1 VLAAIATGAVAFGA
15 WVYLAA
21 ARGRFWNIRETASPQ
36 GSPDASVAVVIPA
49 RNEAAHI
56 GAAVR
61 SLERQQYA
69 GSVSIFVVDD
79 NSEDGTAEVACAVS
93 SKTTV
98 LAGQPLPAGWTGKMW
113 AVHQGVERAN
123 PKQPDYLLLTDADI
137 IHGPDT
143 IRGLVARSEEG
154 SLDLVSYMVLLRVR
168 TLPERLLIPAFV
180 FFFLKLYPPAWITD
194 PKRQTAGAAGGCI
207 LIRRTALERAGGIA
221 AIRSELIDDCALAR
235 RVKETGGGIWMGLT
249 PSAHS
254 TREYPSFGEIRRMI
268 ARTAYTQLNYS
279 PILLAGTVAG
289 MLLIYVAPV
298 ALLFTRNRAAS
309 AVGAAAW
316 ALMSALYVPV
326 LRFYHLPAAYAP
338 LLPAIALF
346 YTAATIDSAVRHYS
360 GLGGLWRGRVT
371 VRPTSASPSHLDS
384 PFQLP
389 PP

>member
-1 VLAAIATGAVAFGA
+1 VLAALATGAVAFAA

-21 ARGRFWNIRETASPQ
+21 ARGRFWSVRETASPQ

-79 NSEDGTAEVACAVS
+79 NSEDGTAEVARAAS

-98 LAGQPLPAGWTGKMW
+98 LAGQPLPAAWTGKLW
-113 AVHQGVERAN
+113 AVHQGVERAS
-123 PKQPDYLLLTDADI
+123 PKRPDYLLLTDADI
-137 IHGPDT
+137 VHGPDT
-143 IRGLVARSEEG
+143 IRGLVARAEEG
-154 SLDLVSYMVLLRVR
+154 PLNLVSYMVMLRVR

-180 FFFLKLYPPAWITD
+180 FFFLKLYPPAWIAD

-221 AIRSELIDDCALAR
+221 AIRGELIDDCALAR
-235 RVKETGGGIWMGLT
+235 GVKETGGRIWMGLT
-249 PSAHS
+249 RCAHS
-254 TREYPSFGEIRRMI
+254 TREYASFGEIGRMI

-298 ALLFTRNRAAS
+298 AVLFTGNRAAAALGS
-309 AVGAAAW
+309 AAW
-316 ALMSALYVPV
+316 VLMSALYAPM
-326 LRFYHLPAAYAP
+326 LRFYRVPVIYAP
-338 LLPAIALF
+338 LLPAIAFF
-346 YTAATIDSAVRHYS
+346 YTAATIDSAVRHYL

-371 VRPTSASPSHLDS
+371 VRPTSPSPSHLD
-384 PFQLP
+384 
-389 PP
+389 